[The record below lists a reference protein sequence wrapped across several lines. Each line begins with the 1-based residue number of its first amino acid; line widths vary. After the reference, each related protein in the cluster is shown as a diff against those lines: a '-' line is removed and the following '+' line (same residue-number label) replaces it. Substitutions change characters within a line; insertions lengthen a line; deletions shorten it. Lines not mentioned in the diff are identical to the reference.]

1 MDLPNELWIHI
12 FRQMEHNELYE
23 KRKVSRH
30 FRDLIDVHMTTY
42 LREHEKCK
50 PHFYAINNNEI
61 SKNNFLKGAL
71 LENIVNLSE
80 ISLYCF
86 FKLDLP
92 DIPLHELI
100 LVHKL
105 VSKYNVQI
113 FFAKYCG
120 NFSQKQID
128 NILALKN
135 HGFPDYYSVK
145 YGRRDS
151 MSLDKMDTVKRLT
164 TMGISDYFCGKIV
177 TEFTPVQQ
185 ELFFELKEKT
195 DLYYVNIANIIQN
208 PL

>member
-12 FRQMEHNELYE
+12 FRQMEPDELYE

-42 LREHEKCK
+42 LREQEKRK
-50 PHFYAINNNEI
+50 PHFFAINNNEV

-71 LENIVNLSE
+71 LEKIVKLSE
-80 ISLYCF
+80 ITLYCF
-86 FKLDLP
+86 FKLKLP
-92 DIPLHELI
+92 DIPLDELI

-105 VSKYNVQI
+105 VSKHNVQI

-128 NILALKN
+128 NILALKK
-135 HGFPDYYSVK
+135 HGFPDFYSVK

-164 TMGISDYFCGKIV
+164 SMGISDYFCGKIV
-177 TEFTPVQQ
+177 TEFTPAQQ

-208 PL
+208 QV